1 MMDRAKARTAYTM
14 ICETLASMYFMG
26 MEDEPVFKEMQEA
39 ARKFG
44 IEYKFEDE
52 NETIEE

>member
-1 MMDRAKARTAYTM
+1 MMDIPKARTAYTK
-14 ICETLASMYFMG
+14 ICDTLAELYFMG
-26 MEDEPVFKEMQEA
+26 MEDEPVFKEIQEA

-52 NETIEE
+52 NDTIEE